1 MERFFTLW
9 ADAALTSTG
18 FFWMA
23 LWAFALGYLISSLIQ
38 VLVTRSRMQR
48 LMGHDGPRSMAL
60 GTAFGFVSSSC
71 SFAALS
77 TTRALFE
84 KGAGLA
90 PSMAFLLASTNL
102 VIELGIVIALFL
114 SWHFVVGEYVGGL
127 LLIGFA
133 WLFIRITRPDQLL
146 ARVRERLG
154 DDEAHT
160 DEQSP
165 NPMQRLRSR
174 EGWQA
179 IGQTYVMEWQMVW
192 KDVLIGFT
200 IAGVIAAFVPDAAFE
215 TLFIGAGGQTDP
227 GFWAVLAQTLIG
239 PIAAFATFIGSMGNI
254 PLAALLHEHGVSFAG
269 VMAFIFSDLVVLP
282 VLRIHAQY
290 YGWKMALYIL
300 AMLLCGLVVVSLA
313 LHYGLAA
320 MDWLPD
326 SPAQAQAQQQRELF
340 ALNYGFVLNLI
351 FLAVSAALGWLWWAS
366 RSSGHGGHHDHD
378 HGDAS
383 RSDQV
388 LTGVAVVAAA
398 WLICGLVLA
407 ALPGISASAGG

>member
-1 MERFFTLW
+1 MERFLTLW
-9 ADAALTSTG
+9 AEAALTSTG

-77 TTRALFE
+77 TTRALFQ

-133 WLFIRITRPDQLL
+133 WLFIRITRPDRLL
-146 ARVRERLG
+146 SRVRERLG
-154 DDEAHT
+154 DDGDHT
-160 DEQSP
+160 HDQPPSP
-165 NPMQRLRSR
+165 LQRLRSR

-179 IGQTYVMEWQMVW
+179 IGQSYVMEWQMVW

-200 IAGVIAAFVPDAAFE
+200 IAGIIAAFVPDAAFK
-215 TLFIGAGGQTDP
+215 TLFIGAGSQTDP

-282 VLRIHAQY
+282 VLRINAQY

-300 AMLLCGLVVVSLA
+300 AMLLCGLVVVSLT

-320 MDWLPD
+320 LDWLPD
-326 SPAQAQAQQQRELF
+326 SQGGGRQQRELF
-340 ALNYGFVLNLI
+340 KLNNGFVLNLV
-351 FLAVSAALGWLWWAS
+351 FLAISAGLGWLWWSGRSAGPGHEHHDHGGAS
-366 RSSGHGGHHDHD
+366 RSEQ
-378 HGDAS
+378 A
-383 RSDQV
+383 
-388 LTGVAVVAAA
+388 LTGIAVIAMTWLAGGLLAAA
-398 WLICGLVLA
+398 R
-407 ALPGISASAGG
+407 PGIQASGGG